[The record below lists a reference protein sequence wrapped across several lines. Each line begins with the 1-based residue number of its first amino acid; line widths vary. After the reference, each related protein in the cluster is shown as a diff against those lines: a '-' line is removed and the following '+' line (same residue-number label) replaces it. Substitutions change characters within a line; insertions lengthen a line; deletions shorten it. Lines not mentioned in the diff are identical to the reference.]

1 MIQKKNENVAV
12 TLTVCTGS
20 FGITQTSI
28 ACGLHLQNVKFN
40 VLYIY
45 QLCLTP
51 LSCELCDGGVFFFK
65 SLGTE
70 VQCVLHIAYM
80 YIFLKVRSE
89 DIKYLLNN
97 LLGIVCCASM
107 KNRTQEA
114 YQSVMNVR

>member
-1 MIQKKNENVAV
+1 MVV
-12 TLTVCTGS
+12 
-20 FGITQTSI
+20 
-28 ACGLHLQNVKFN
+28 
-40 VLYIY
+40 
-45 QLCLTP
+45 
-51 LSCELCDGGVFFFK
+51 VFFFK